1 MGHRGEREGARPT
14 TLLASREGATPT
26 MSSTVSRT
34 VERPIGRYA
43 PPDWHSRNS
52 KLSEVAR
59 NTRDYSHALRQEAK
73 QLRIDAE
80 AKTKWFNYENNV
92 KLNERVRNI
101 TEWRDKL
108 DQCLK
113 DINLEISVQKDAKEA
128 CERALEAK
136 NMPLEIVL
144 ENLNV
149 REARQEFDVVK
160 DDVEHQLNSEVQLIE
175 NIKDKLR
182 MRAEE
187 AWDSLAKLEEIRE
200 VVQLGLKDKNEALD
214 IDMQQLDLTESSA
227 GISHK
232 PDAVRVPKG
241 SVVPETWYTFSENN
255 KMMAEQAMAE
265 SQRLREAIFHSIEQT
280 SNDLRVQQDATNF
293 DFRKRHYE
301 MKRAKEELEYQMK
314 ATRNEISDQELNIA
328 DMEAAIRAKEN
339 PLKLAETRLENR
351 TFRPHVELCRDEPQD
366 GLTME
371 VQALKDTIHQLNVK
385 LDHSRETLTELE
397 AHLHKLEEDHKNKQL
412 ALALDTRCMD
422 TRKRLGCHD
431 NEISAGYD
439 KTQKLTGILR
449 QNTRYLENSKHAK
462 Y

>member
-1 MGHRGEREGARPT
+1 
-14 TLLASREGATPT
+14 
-26 MSSTVSRT
+26 MSSTVART
-34 VERPIGRYA
+34 VDRPIGRYA
-43 PPDWHSRNS
+43 PPDWHARNS

-59 NTRDYSHALRQEAK
+59 NTRDYSHSLRQEAK
-73 QLRIDAE
+73 QLRIDAD

-108 DQCLK
+108 DQCLR
-113 DINLEISVQKDAKEA
+113 DLNLEISVQKDAKEA

-136 NMPLEIVL
+136 NLPLEIAL

-149 REARQEFDVVK
+149 REGRQEFDVVK
-160 DDVEHQLNSEVQLIE
+160 DEVEAQLQTEVQLIE
-175 NIKDKLR
+175 NIKEKLR
-182 MRAEE
+182 QRCEE
-187 AWDSLAKLEEIRE
+187 GWDCLSKLEEIRE
-200 VVQLGLKDKNEALD
+200 IVELDLKDKSEALD
-214 IDMQQLDLTESSA
+214 IDMTQLDLTEKSA
-227 GISHK
+227 NISHK
-232 PDAVRVPKG
+232 PDATRIPKG
-241 SVVPETWYTFSENN
+241 TVQPETWYTFSENN
-255 KMMAEQAMAE
+255 KMVAEQVMAE

-314 ATRNEISDQELNIA
+314 ATRNEINDQEQNIA

-351 TFRPHVELCRDEPQD
+351 TFRPHVELCRDDPQD

>member
-1 MGHRGEREGARPT
+1 
-14 TLLASREGATPT
+14 
-26 MSSTVSRT
+26 
-34 VERPIGRYA
+34 
-43 PPDWHSRNS
+43 
-52 KLSEVAR
+52 
-59 NTRDYSHALRQEAK
+59 
-73 QLRIDAE
+73 
-80 AKTKWFNYENNV
+80 
-92 KLNERVRNI
+92 
-101 TEWRDKL
+101 
-108 DQCLK
+108 
-113 DINLEISVQKDAKEA
+113 
-128 CERALEAK
+128 
-136 NMPLEIVL
+136 
-144 ENLNV
+144 
-149 REARQEFDVVK
+149 
-160 DDVEHQLNSEVQLIE
+160 
-175 NIKDKLR
+175 

-200 VVQLGLKDKNEALD
+200 VVELDLKDKNEALD

-314 ATRNEISDQELNIA
+314 TTRQEIEEQESN
-328 DMEAAIRAKEN
+328 IRAMENAIHHKEN

-351 TFRPHVELCRDEPQD
+351 TNRPHVELCKDEPQE

-371 VQALKDTIHQLNVK
+371 VQTLKDTIYQLTVK

-412 ALALDTRCMD
+412 ALSLDTRCMD
-422 TRKRLGCHD
+422 TRKRLTSHD
-431 NEISAGYD
+431 SEVTGQTDRN
-439 KTQKLTGILR
+439 QKLTGILR
-449 QNTRYLENSKHAK
+449 QNTRFLENSKHAK

>member
-1 MGHRGEREGARPT
+1 M
-14 TLLASREGATPT
+14 
-26 MSSTVSRT
+26 VSRT

-43 PPDWHSRNS
+43 PPDWHARNS
-52 KLSEVAR
+52 KPSEVAR
-59 NTRDYSHALRQEAK
+59 NTRDYSHSLRQEAK
-73 QLRIDAE
+73 QLRIDAD

-108 DQCLK
+108 DQCLR
-113 DINLEISVQKDAKEA
+113 DLNLEISVQKDAKEA

-136 NMPLEIVL
+136 NLPLEIAL

-160 DDVEHQLNSEVQLIE
+160 DDVEAQLQTEVQLIE
-175 NIKDKLR
+175 NIKEKLR
-182 MRAEE
+182 QRCEE
-187 AWDSLAKLEEIRE
+187 SWDCLSKLEEIRE
-200 VVQLGLKDKNEALD
+200 IVELDLKDKSEALD
-214 IDMQQLDLTESSA
+214 IDMTQLDLTEKSA
-227 GISHK
+227 NISHK
-232 PDAVRVPKG
+232 PDATRIPKG
-241 SVVPETWYTFSENN
+241 SVQPETWYTFSENN

-265 SQRLREAIFHSIEQT
+265 SQRLREAIFHTIEQT

-314 ATRNEISDQELNIA
+314 ATRGEISDQEQNIA
-328 DMEAAIRAKEN
+328 DMDMAIRAKEN

-431 NEISAGYD
+431 NEISAGFD

>member
-1 MGHRGEREGARPT
+1 
-14 TLLASREGATPT
+14 

-43 PPDWHSRNS
+43 PPDWHARNS

-113 DINLEISVQKDAKEA
+113 DINLEIQVQKDAKEA

-160 DDVEHQLNSEVQLIE
+160 DDVEHQLNTEVQLIE
-175 NIKDKLR
+175 NIKEKLR
-182 MRAEE
+182 MRCEE

-200 VVQLGLKDKNEALD
+200 VVQLDLRDKNDALD
-214 IDMQQLDLTESSA
+214 IDMQQLDLTEASA

-232 PDAVRVPKG
+232 PDATRVPKG

-255 KMMAEQAMAE
+255 KMLAEQAMAE

-314 ATRNEISDQELNIA
+314 TTKQEIEDQESN
-328 DMEAAIRAKEN
+328 IRAMEVAIHHKEN

-351 TFRPHVELCRDEPQD
+351 TNRPHVELCKDEPQE
-366 GLTME
+366 GLVME
-371 VQALKDTIHQLNVK
+371 VQTLRDTIYQLTQK

-397 AHLHKLEEDHKNKQL
+397 AHLHKLEEDHQNKQL
-412 ALALDTRCMD
+412 ALSLDTRCMD
-422 TRKRLGCHD
+422 TRKRLSSHD
-431 NEISAGYD
+431 SEVAGQTD
-439 KTQKLTGILR
+439 RNQKLTGILR
-449 QNTRYLENSKHAK
+449 QNTRFLENSKHAK

>member
-1 MGHRGEREGARPT
+1 MGT
-14 TLLASREGATPT
+14 QT

-108 DQCLK
+108 DQCLR
-113 DINLEISVQKDAKEA
+113 DLNLEISVQKDAKEA

-136 NMPLEIVL
+136 NLPLEIAL

-149 REARQEFDVVK
+149 REGRQEFDVVK
-160 DDVEHQLNSEVQLIE
+160 DEVEAQLQTEVQLIE
-175 NIKDKLR
+175 NIKDKLKQR
-182 MRAEE
+182 CEE
-187 AWDSLAKLEEIRE
+187 SWDCLAKLEEIRE
-200 VVQLGLKDKNEALD
+200 IVDLDLKDKNEALD
-214 IDMQQLDLTESSA
+214 IDMQQLDLSENSA
-227 GISHK
+227 NISHK
-232 PDAVRVPKG
+232 PDATRVPKG
-241 SVVPETWYTFSENN
+241 TVQPETWYTYSENN
-255 KMMAEQAMAE
+255 KMLAEQAMAE

-280 SNDLRVQQDATNF
+280 SN
-293 DFRKRHYE
+293 E

-314 ATRNEISDQELNIA
+314 ATRNEISDQERNIA
-328 DMEAAIRAKEN
+328 DMEVAVKAKEN

-351 TFRPHVELCRDEPQD
+351 TNRPHMELCRDDPQD

-371 VQALKDTIHQLNVK
+371 VQTLKDTIYQLMAK

-431 NEISAGYD
+431 TEVASGYD
-439 KTQKLTGILR
+439 KNQKLTGILR

>member
-1 MGHRGEREGARPT
+1 M
-14 TLLASREGATPT
+14 
-26 MSSTVSRT
+26 
-34 VERPIGRYA
+34 YCQ
-43 PPDWHSRNS
+43 
-52 KLSEVAR
+52 VAR

-160 DDVEHQLNSEVQLIE
+160 DDVEHQLNNEVQLIE

-200 VVQLGLKDKNEALD
+200 VVQLDLKDKNEALD

-232 PDAVRVPKG
+232 PDAVRVPK
-241 SVVPETWYTFSENN
+241 VL
-255 KMMAEQAMAE
+255 AQAA
-265 SQRLREAIFHSIEQT
+265 
-280 SNDLRVQQDATNF
+280 
-293 DFRKRHYE
+293 
-301 MKRAKEELEYQMK
+301 
-314 ATRNEISDQELNIA
+314 
-328 DMEAAIRAKEN
+328 
-339 PLKLAETRLENR
+339 
-351 TFRPHVELCRDEPQD
+351 
-366 GLTME
+366 
-371 VQALKDTIHQLNVK
+371 
-385 LDHSRETLTELE
+385 
-397 AHLHKLEEDHKNKQL
+397 
-412 ALALDTRCMD
+412 
-422 TRKRLGCHD
+422 
-431 NEISAGYD
+431 
-439 KTQKLTGILR
+439 
-449 QNTRYLENSKHAK
+449 NS
-462 Y
+462 

>member
-1 MGHRGEREGARPT
+1 VA
-14 TLLASREGATPT
+14 
-26 MSSTVSRT
+26 RT
-34 VERPIGRYA
+34 VDRPIGRYA
-43 PPDWHSRNS
+43 PPDWHARNS

-59 NTRDYSHALRQEAK
+59 NTRDYSHSLRQEAK
-73 QLRIDAE
+73 QLRIDAD

-108 DQCLK
+108 DQCLR

-136 NMPLEIVL
+136 NLPLEIGL

-149 REARQEFDVVK
+149 REGRQEFDVVK
-160 DDVEHQLNSEVQLIE
+160 DEVEAQLQTEVQLIE
-175 NIKDKLR
+175 NIKEKLR
-182 MRAEE
+182 QRCEE
-187 AWDSLAKLEEIRE
+187 GWDCLAKLEEIRE
-200 VVQLGLKDKNEALD
+200 IVELDLRDKSEALD
-214 IDMQQLDLTESSA
+214 IDMTQLDLTEKSA
-227 GISHK
+227 NISHK
-232 PDAVRVPKG
+232 PDATRIPKG
-241 SVVPETWYTFSENN
+241 SVQPETWYTFSENN

-314 ATRNEISDQELNIA
+314 ATRGEISDQEQNIA
-328 DMEAAIRAKEN
+328 DMEMAIRAKEN

-351 TFRPHVELCRDEPQD
+351 TFRPHVELCRDDPQD

-371 VQALKDTIHQLNVK
+371 VQALKDTLHQLNVK

-397 AHLHKLEEDHKNKQL
+397 AHLHKLEEDHRNKQL

-431 NEISAGYD
+431 NEITAGYD

>member
-1 MGHRGEREGARPT
+1 
-14 TLLASREGATPT
+14 
-26 MSSTVSRT
+26 MSSTVART
-34 VERPIGRYA
+34 VDRPIGRYA
-43 PPDWHSRNS
+43 PPDWHARNS

-92 KLNERVRNI
+92 RLNDRVRNI

-108 DQCLK
+108 DQCLR
-113 DINLEISVQKDAKEA
+113 DLNLEISVQKDAKEA

-136 NMPLEIVL
+136 NLPLEIAL

-149 REARQEFDVVK
+149 REGRQEFDVVK
-160 DDVEHQLNSEVQLIE
+160 DEVEAQLQTEVQLIE
-175 NIKDKLR
+175 NIKDKLKQR
-182 MRAEE
+182 CEE
-187 AWDSLAKLEEIRE
+187 SWDCLAKLEEIRE
-200 VVQLGLKDKNEALD
+200 IVDLDLKDKNEALD
-214 IDMQQLDLTESSA
+214 IDMQQLDLSENSA
-227 GISHK
+227 NISHK
-232 PDAVRVPKG
+232 PDATRVPKG
-241 SVVPETWYTFSENN
+241 TVQPETWYTYSENN
-255 KMMAEQAMAE
+255 KMLAEQAMAE

-314 ATRNEISDQELNIA
+314 ATKNEIADQENNIG
-328 DMEAAIRAKEN
+328 DMEAAVKAKQN

-351 TFRPHVELCRDEPQD
+351 TNRPHMELCRDDPQD

-371 VQALKDTIHQLNVK
+371 VQTLKDTIYQLMAK

-412 ALALDTRCMD
+412 ALSLDSRCMD

-431 NEISAGYD
+431 MEISSGHD
-439 KTQKLTGILR
+439 RNQKLTGILR

>member
-1 MGHRGEREGARPT
+1 VVVT
-14 TLLASREGATPT
+14 ISQLYLSDI
-26 MSSTVSRT
+26 MSSTVART
-34 VERPIGRYA
+34 VDRPIGRYA
-43 PPDWHSRNS
+43 PPDWHARNS

-59 NTRDYSHALRQEAK
+59 NTRDYSHSLRQEAK
-73 QLRIDAE
+73 QLRIDAD

-108 DQCLK
+108 DQCLR
-113 DINLEISVQKDAKEA
+113 DLNLEISVQKDAKEA

-136 NMPLEIVL
+136 NLPLEIAL

-149 REARQEFDVVK
+149 REGRQEFDVVK
-160 DDVEHQLNSEVQLIE
+160 DEVEAQLQTEVQLIE
-175 NIKDKLR
+175 NIKETLR
-182 MRAEE
+182 QRCEE
-187 AWDSLAKLEEIRE
+187 SWDCLSKLEEIRE
-200 VVQLGLKDKNEALD
+200 IVELDLKDKSEALD
-214 IDMQQLDLTESSA
+214 IDMTQLDLTEKSA
-227 GISHK
+227 NISHK
-232 PDAVRVPKG
+232 PDATRIPKG
-241 SVVPETWYTFSENN
+241 SVQPETWYTFSENN
-255 KMMAEQAMAE
+255 KMVAEQVMAE

-293 DFRKRHYE
+293 EFRKRHYE

-314 ATRNEISDQELNIA
+314 ATRNEINDQEQNIA

-351 TFRPHVELCRDEPQD
+351 TFRPHVELCRDDPQD

>member
-1 MGHRGEREGARPT
+1 
-14 TLLASREGATPT
+14 
-26 MSSTVSRT
+26 MSSTVART
-34 VERPIGRYA
+34 VDRPIGRYA
-43 PPDWHSRNS
+43 PPDWHARNS

-59 NTRDYSHALRQEAK
+59 NTRDYSHSLRQEAK
-73 QLRIDAE
+73 QLRIDAD

-108 DQCLK
+108 DQCLR
-113 DINLEISVQKDAKEA
+113 DLNLEISVQKDAKEA

-136 NMPLEIVL
+136 NLPLEIAL

-149 REARQEFDVVK
+149 REGRQEFDVVK
-160 DDVEHQLNSEVQLIE
+160 DEVEAQLQTEVQLIE
-175 NIKDKLR
+175 NIKEKLR
-182 MRAEE
+182 QRCEE
-187 AWDSLAKLEEIRE
+187 SWDCLSKLEEIRE
-200 VVQLGLKDKNEALD
+200 IVELDLKDKSEALD
-214 IDMQQLDLTESSA
+214 IDMTQLDLTEKSA
-227 GISHK
+227 NISHK
-232 PDAVRVPKG
+232 PDATRIPKG
-241 SVVPETWYTFSENN
+241 TVQPETWYTFSENN
-255 KMMAEQAMAE
+255 KMVAEQVMAE

-314 ATRNEISDQELNIA
+314 ATRNEINDQEQNIA

-351 TFRPHVELCRDEPQD
+351 TFRPHVELCRDDPQD

>member
-43 PPDWHSRNS
+43 PPDWHARNS

-144 ENLNV
+144 EN
-149 REARQEFDVVK
+149 
-160 DDVEHQLNSEVQLIE
+160 
-175 NIKDKLR
+175 IKDKLR

-200 VVQLGLKDKNEALD
+200 VVQLDLKDKNEALD

-314 ATRNEISDQELNIA
+314 TTRNEISDQELNIA

-412 ALALDTRCMD
+412 ALALHSRCMD

>member
-1 MGHRGEREGARPT
+1 M
-14 TLLASREGATPT
+14 
-26 MSSTVSRT
+26 VSRT

-108 DQCLK
+108 DQCLR

-128 CERALEAK
+128 GERALEAK
-136 NMPLEIVL
+136 NLPLEIGL

-149 REARQEFDVVK
+149 REGRQEFDVVK
-160 DDVEHQLNSEVQLIE
+160 DEVEAQLQTEVQLIE
-175 NIKDKLR
+175 NIKEKLR
-182 MRAEE
+182 QRCEE
-187 AWDSLAKLEEIRE
+187 SWDCLAKLEEIRE
-200 VVQLGLKDKNEALD
+200 IVELDLKDKSEALD
-214 IDMQQLDLTESSA
+214 IDMTQLDLTEKSA
-227 GISHK
+227 NISHK
-232 PDAVRVPKG
+232 PDATRIPKG
-241 SVVPETWYTFSENN
+241 SVQPETWYTFSENN
-255 KMMAEQAMAE
+255 KVMAE
-265 SQRLREAIFHSIEQT
+265 SQRLREAIFHTIEQT

-314 ATRNEISDQELNIA
+314 ATRNEISDQEQNIA
-328 DMEAAIRAKEN
+328 DMEMAIKAKEN
-339 PLKLAETRLENR
+339 PLKLAEARLENR
-351 TFRPHVELCRDEPQD
+351 TFRPHVELCRGGPQD

-371 VQALKDTIHQLNVK
+371 VQALKDTLHQLNVK
-385 LDHSRETLTELE
+385 MDHSRETLTELE
-397 AHLHKLEEDHKNKQL
+397 AHLHKLEEDHRNKQL

-431 NEISAGYD
+431 NEISAGFD

>member
-1 MGHRGEREGARPT
+1 M
-14 TLLASREGATPT
+14 
-26 MSSTVSRT
+26 VSRT

-200 VVQLGLKDKNEALD
+200 VVQLDLKDKNEALD

-280 SNDLRVQQDATNF
+280 SNDLRDQQDATNF

-351 TFRPHVELCRDEPQD
+351 TFRPHVELCRDDPQD

-371 VQALKDTIHQLNVK
+371 VQALKDTLHQLNVK
-385 LDHSRETLTELE
+385 MDHSRETLTELE
-397 AHLHKLEEDHKNKQL
+397 AHLHKLEEDHRDKQL

>member
-1 MGHRGEREGARPT
+1 VA
-14 TLLASREGATPT
+14 
-26 MSSTVSRT
+26 RT
-34 VERPIGRYA
+34 VDRPIGRYA
-43 PPDWHSRNS
+43 PPDWHARNS

-59 NTRDYSHALRQEAK
+59 NTRDYSHSLRQEAK
-73 QLRIDAE
+73 QLRIDAD

-108 DQCLK
+108 DQCLR
-113 DINLEISVQKDAKEA
+113 DLNLEISVQKDAKEA

-136 NMPLEIVL
+136 NLPLEIGL

-149 REARQEFDVVK
+149 REGRQEFDVVK
-160 DDVEHQLNSEVQLIE
+160 DEVEAQLQTEVQLIE
-175 NIKDKLR
+175 NIKEKLR
-182 MRAEE
+182 QRCEE
-187 AWDSLAKLEEIRE
+187 SWDCLAKLEEIRE
-200 VVQLGLKDKNEALD
+200 IVELDLRDKSEALD
-214 IDMQQLDLTESSA
+214 IDMTQLDLTEKSA
-227 GISHK
+227 NISHK
-232 PDAVRVPKG
+232 PDATRIPKG
-241 SVVPETWYTFSENN
+241 SVQPETWYTFSENN

-314 ATRNEISDQELNIA
+314 ATRGEISDQEQNIA
-328 DMEAAIRAKEN
+328 DMEMAIKAKEN

-351 TFRPHVELCRDEPQD
+351 TFRPHVELCRDDPQD

-371 VQALKDTIHQLNVK
+371 VQALKDTLHQLTVK